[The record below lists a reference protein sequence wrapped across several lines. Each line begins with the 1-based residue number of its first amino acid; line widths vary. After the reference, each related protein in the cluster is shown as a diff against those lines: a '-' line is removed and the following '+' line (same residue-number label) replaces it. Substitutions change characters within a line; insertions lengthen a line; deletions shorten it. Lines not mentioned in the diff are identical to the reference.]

1 MISYGSY
8 LRDEYRRAAS
18 YVEGEKLADLPVQAP
33 TKYDLMVNLKTA
45 EALGLEVPP
54 TILVRAGEVIE
65 WREFIRVPGGV
76 ESISA
81 GSPRAWH
88 GTDDLSS
95 AFLTAVGYVIDLA
108 PRNKDADFHECFASE
123 ALRRMGLK
131 ARLGFL

>member
-1 MISYGSY
+1 LISYGSY

-18 YVEGEKLADLPVQAP
+18 YVEDEKLADLPVQAP

-45 EALGLEVPP
+45 EGLGLEVPP

-65 WREFIRVPGGV
+65 WREFIKVLGGV

-81 GSPRAWH
+81 GSPRAWY

-108 PRNKDADFHECFASE
+108 TPE
-123 ALRRMGLK
+123 
-131 ARLGFL
+131 